1 MDTKATL
8 ELNSAGDPSSGKKD
22 QKEKEGAGLIGKGI
36 ENLQDEVANISP
48 YIDSVNCLL

>member
-1 MDTKATL
+1 VL
-8 ELNSAGDPSSGKKD
+8 WSLSSSPSSGKKD
-22 QKEKEGAGLIGKGI
+22 QKEKEGAGLIRIGI